1 MREMKPVKILR
12 TKRALDNGRFYV
24 SDIQSDKLSNISP
37 HWHSVAAQLC
47 PTAADLHQDTGTQT
61 VKGTWATL
69 ISKENTD
76 HEQYYGY
83 TQDITDEN
91 GVTCIPVWCEFNV
104 VLRLSKSNSLEVN
117 VLQPTPDHT
126 IAIVEKLLEKF

>member
-1 MREMKPVKILR
+1 MKPVNNSR

-24 SDIQSDKLSNISP
+24 SDIQSDKLSNIYIGILWQRSYVP
-37 HWHSVAAQLC
+37 AQ
-47 PTAADLHQDTGTQT
+47 PTYNTGTQT

-91 GVTCIPVWCEFNV
+91 GVTCIPAWCEFNV

-126 IAIVEKLLEKF
+126 IAIVEKLLEKFWEKKKE